1 MRRLRV
7 SAGSI
12 LTVFGKVVVSGADFA
27 QKRDFGGK
35 MPQRGEYDVRC
46 QIYAPPDFSV

>member
-7 SAGSI
+7 SAGSKI
-12 LTVFGKVVVSGADFA
+12 GVFGKVVVPGADFA
-27 QKRDFGGK
+27 QKRDFWGK

-46 QIYAPPDFSV
+46 KMYDVRGKK